1 MRTVAVLALLALPW
15 AGWAD
20 DEQEKR
26 AEQEQMRLE
35 LREQAEHL
43 KEWRGDVMQSIQKMK
58 RESSDAPPAVAGL
71 LKQKISL
78 HEEMVKAMDTKIA
91 AHNAAD
97 FEAIEAAEKKMGE
110 LEAKITFGEVDIE
123 EAFMLAELRAQC
135 KELGITKEASGL
147 EEEVKSLFGE
157 IREVRKEIMALH
169 KKEEALHQK
178 RERIFKKLE
187 ILLLRRE
194 AAELEKSLQE

>member
-110 LEAKITFGEVDIE
+110 KCLEHGPFRADATRTAEIYRTHFQQAHITMRHTETIWYIIDTGIDGE
-123 EAFMLAELRAQC
+123 EAARCARLCACALVDQ
-135 KELGITKEASGL
+135 
-147 EEEVKSLFGE
+147 LFHFGDGMQFIQLFLWE
-157 IREVRKEIMALH
+157 TQSPGQAR
-169 KKEEALHQK
+169 
-178 RERIFKKLE
+178 
-187 ILLLRRE
+187 
-194 AAELEKSLQE
+194 